1 VNSSRAF
8 RWFIAVL
15 LLPAVAWKIAIKPD
29 NPDYLKDDLINFLE
43 RNHFDVVV
51 TETLVNYTPVIR
63 ASSATCNLQVARLT
77 QDGSNRDLVRHFAAG
92 ADRSF
97 VVFRGKVYAE
107 QPVSWTVF
115 NYLWSRFLR
124 ELGLT
129 KQISPVVAV
138 AANSSCNAER
148 LPWGELATGT

>member
-1 VNSSRAF
+1 M
-8 RWFIAVL
+8 L
-15 LLPAVAWKIAIKPD
+15 LLPTVAWKIAIKPD

-43 RNHFDVVV
+43 RNNFDVVV
-51 TETLVNYTPVIR
+51 TDMMINYAPVIR
-63 ASSATCNLQVARLT
+63 ASSATCQLQVARLT

-97 VVFRGKVYAE
+97 VVFRGKVYAD
-107 QPVSWTVF
+107 QPVAWTVV

-129 KQISPVVAV
+129 RHIAPVIAV
-138 AANSSCNAER
+138 AMNSSCNAEG
-148 LPWGELATGT
+148 LPWAELQNGS